1 VPASLPAVPAE
12 DAIPGIFDR
21 IYAAFLAGDTETLDS
36 YLHDDITVWVPSEQ
50 PLCFGKA
57 GLNGIRSRRP
67 ADSGENA
74 TTGLTVHDM
83 VIDSHQDVAWV
94 RHVIVAEMPDA
105 DPEVF
110 RCTSVW
116 RWIAGSWLQVHSH
129 EELLP
134 GARYPF
140 PDPDA

>member
-1 VPASLPAVPAE
+1 LFPAVPAE
-12 DAIPGIFDR
+12 DAIPGIFER
-21 IYAAFLAGDTETLDS
+21 IYAAFLASDTDVLDS
-36 YLHDDITVWVPSEQ
+36 FLHDDITIWGMSEP
-50 PLCFGKA
+50 PLAVGKA
-57 GLNGIRSRRP
+57 ALNEIRARRP

-83 VIDSHQDVAWV
+83 VIDSHADVAWA
-94 RHVIVAEMPDA
+94 RHIIVAEMRDA
-105 DPEVF
+105 DPLVV

-140 PDPDA
+140 PDPGA